1 MKIISLLFLT
11 LILGKNCQ
19 SQNNMDLSTAKIE
32 YTANS
37 RGLYNSTIVENK
49 TVSVKKTRDG
59 VPVSSSLTDIQW
71 NALINEFQKINLEEI
86 PSLKAPTQKRFHDG
100 AAMANL
106 KITYKGKTYESQT
119 FDNGF
124 PPEKIKNLVN
134 RIVSF
139 SKEKE

>member
-1 MKIISLLFLT
+1 MKIITLLFLT

-37 RGLYNSTIVENK
+37 RGLYNNTVVENK
-49 TVSVKKTRDG
+49 TVSVTKTRDG
-59 VPVSSSLTDIQW
+59 KSVSNSLTDDQL
-71 NALINEFQKINLEEI
+71 NTLISEFQKVNLEEI
-86 PSLKAPTQKRFHDG
+86 PSLKAPTEKRFHDG
-100 AAMANL
+100 ATMANL

-119 FDNGF
+119 FDNGY

-134 RIVSF
+134 TILSF
-139 SKEKE
+139 SKKVE

>member
-1 MKIISLLFLT
+1 MKIITLLFLT

-37 RGLYNSTIVENK
+37 RGLYNNTVIENK
-49 TVSVKKTRDG
+49 TVSVTKTRDG
-59 VPVSSSLTDIQW
+59 KPVSNSLTDAEL
-71 NALINEFQKINLEEI
+71 NALINEFQKVDLEEI
-86 PSLKAPTQKRFHDG
+86 PNLKAPTQKRFHDG

-119 FDNGF
+119 FDNGY

-134 RIVSF
+134 TILSF
-139 SKEKE
+139 SKKVE

>member
-1 MKIISLLFLT
+1 LT
-11 LILGKNCQ
+11 LMLGKNCQ

-37 RGLYNSTIVENK
+37 RGLYNNTVVENK
-49 TVSVKKTRDG
+49 TVSVTKTRDG
-59 VPVSSSLTDIQW
+59 KPVSNSLTDDQW
-71 NALINEFQKINLEEI
+71 NALINEFKKVNLEEI

-134 RIVSF
+134 TLLSF
-139 SKEKE
+139 SKKEE

>member
-1 MKIISLLFLT
+1 MKIVTLLFLT

-37 RGLYNSTIVENK
+37 RGLYNNTVVENK
-49 TVSVKKTRDG
+49 IISVTKTRDG
-59 VPVSSSLTDIQW
+59 KPVSNSLTDDQL
-71 NALINEFQKINLEEI
+71 NTLVSEFQKVNLEEI
-86 PSLKAPTQKRFHDG
+86 PSLKAPTEKRFHDG

-119 FDNGF
+119 FDNGY

-134 RIVSF
+134 TILSF
-139 SKEKE
+139 SKKVE

>member
-1 MKIISLLFLT
+1 MKIITLLFLT

-19 SQNNMDLSTAKIE
+19 SQNNMDLSEAKIE

-37 RGLYNSTIVENK
+37 RGLYNNTVIENK
-49 TVSVKKTRDG
+49 TVSVTKTRDG
-59 VPVSSSLTDIQW
+59 KPVSNSLTDAEL
-71 NALINEFQKINLEEI
+71 NSLINEFQKVDLEEI
-86 PSLKAPTQKRFHDG
+86 SSLKAPTEKRFHDG

-119 FDNGF
+119 FDNGY

-134 RIVSF
+134 TILSF
-139 SKEKE
+139 SKKVE

>member
-1 MKIISLLFLT
+1 MKIVALLFLT

-19 SQNNMDLSTAKIE
+19 SQNDLDLNEAKIE

-37 RGLYNSTIVENK
+37 RGLYNNTTVENK
-49 TVSVKKTRDG
+49 TVYVTQTRDG
-59 VPVSSSLTDIQW
+59 KPISNSLTEEQC
-71 NALINEFQKINLEEI
+71 NSLITVFQKVDLEDI
-86 PSLKAPTQKRFHDG
+86 PNLKAPTQKRFHDG

-134 RIVSF
+134 TILSF
-139 SKEKE
+139 SNKEE

>member
-1 MKIISLLFLT
+1 MKILSLLLLT
-11 LILGKNCQ
+11 LVLGKNCQ
-19 SQNNMDLSTAKIE
+19 SQNNFDLSTAKIE

-37 RGLYNSTIVENK
+37 RGLYNSTVIENK
-49 TVSVKKTRDG
+49 IVFVTKTRDG
-59 VPVSSSLTDIQW
+59 EPVSSSLSEEQL
-71 NALINEFQKINLEEI
+71 NVLISEFQKVDLEEI
-86 PSLKAPTQKRFHDG
+86 PNLKAPTEKRFHDG

-134 RIVSF
+134 TILSL
-139 SKEKE
+139 SKKEE